1 MQRNWPKK
9 IYAEITTYCNLRCP
23 MCVKWTSGSG
33 IREDSMTFAT
43 FKGLAEAL
51 RHAEALVLNG
61 IGEPLL
67 NADLPAM
74 IALARSLMPQGSW
87 IGLQTNGLLLDENMA
102 RQLLKAGLNR
112 LCLSLDGPTGESAGR
127 NGHGAYQPSAVFQ
140 ALAVLGRVRQAI
152 RPTDFQLGI
161 ETVLMKD
168 NIALLPDLVVQA
180 ADHGADFILASHL
193 LAYQADME
201 DQCLFN
207 PNTDSA
213 TQLFARYQ
221 KLAARHDVSLVNGIQ
236 PIWSN
241 PKDESARRVC
251 TILRQL
257 TGEARAKNIP
267 LHLKSLAAW
276 HSRDLSQLASS
287 TEKARTIAAT
297 RNIRL
302 ELPASQALAARSC
315 RFIDDGAI
323 FITPAGEVAPCHA
336 LWHSYSCYMDGEEK
350 RVTAKHLG
358 NINTRTLAEIWSAE
372 ASRTFRREAGS
383 YDFPFCRSCALG
395 PCPDITNESYPF
407 ANDCYGIAVPCGHCM
422 WCLGG
427 VRCL

>member
-1 MQRNWPKK
+1 MNTLNPRK
-9 IYAEITTYCNLRCP
+9 IYAEITTHCNLCCP
-23 MCVKWTSGSG
+23 MCVKWTPGSR
-33 IREDSMTFAT
+33 IRECSMSFAT
-43 FKGLAEAL
+43 FKRLADAL
-51 RHAEALVLNG
+51 RHVEALVLNG

-67 NADLPAM
+67 HADLPAM
-74 IALARSLMPQGSW
+74 VALARCLMPQTSW
-87 IGLQTNGLLLDENMA
+87 IGLQTNGLLLDENTA

-112 LCLSLDGPTGESAGR
+112 LCLSLDGLAGESAGN
-127 NGHGAYQPSAVFQ
+127 NGHGAHHPSTAFQ
-140 ALAVLGRVRQAI
+140 ALAALKRARQAI
-152 RPTDFQLGI
+152 RPVDFQLGI
-161 ETVLMKD
+161 EIVLMKD
-168 NIALLPDLVVQA
+168 NIALLPDLVTQA

-193 LAYQADME
+193 LAYQAQME

-207 PNTDSA
+207 PNTESA
-213 TQLFARYQ
+213 SRLFVRYQ
-221 KLAARHDVSLVNGIQ
+221 KLAVEQGVSLVDGIQ

-241 PKDESARRVC
+241 PKDDNARKIC

-267 LHLKSLAAW
+267 LHLKSLAEW
-276 HSRDLSQLASS
+276 HGRDLSQLASS
-287 TEKARTIAAT
+287 CDQARAIAAA

-315 RFIDDGAI
+315 RFVEDGAV
-323 FITPAGEVAPCHA
+323 FITPEGEVTPCHA

-350 RVTAKHLG
+350 RVTAKSLG
-358 NINTRTLAEIWSAE
+358 NINQQSLEVIWNVE

-407 ANDCYGIAVPCGHCM
+407 ANDCYGITVPCGHCM